1 MACNQ
6 AKLQNILRYEKNKFL
21 EKTES
26 MLNWSTK
33 DNTKMKD
40 KVEVESGAWGQPPNF
55 LSAVDVS
62 VEINITLNQVF
73 SKSNY
78 DIFLH

>member
-1 MACNQ
+1 
-6 AKLQNILRYEKNKFL
+6 
-21 EKTES
+21 